1 MPKPS
6 LFDDIVTKGM
16 RSGQVPAR
24 TKEAR
29 EWYRQTT
36 KDNVKRVA
44 EKKLMS
50 SDKRRD
56 VSIPKPGS
64 MYLFSYDAKH
74 KKTLPYWDRLPLI
87 FPFKMVKGG
96 FYGINL
102 HYLPPRLRARLM
114 DGLYEHANN
123 QRFDESTKLN
133 MSYQL
138 LNSVS
143 RLRYFKP
150 CVKHYL
156 NSQVRSNFMYIY
168 PSEWDIAI
176 FLPLARF
183 QKRGANRVYADSEK
197 SIYRV

>member
-1 MPKPS
+1 MPNS
-6 LFDDIVTKGM
+6 STLFDDIVTTGM
-16 RSGQVPAR
+16 RAGQVPAR
-24 TKEAR
+24 TKQAR
-29 EWYRQTT
+29 EWYRQKT
-36 KDNVKRVA
+36 KDSIKRVNENKIMA
-44 EKKLMS
+44 DKK
-50 SDKRRD
+50 RA
-56 VSIPKPGS
+56 VTQVQPGS

-74 KKTLPYWDRLPLI
+74 KDTLPYWDRLPLI
-87 FPFKMVKGG
+87 FPFRIVEGG

-114 DGLYEHANN
+114 DGLYEYVNN
-123 QRFDESTKLN
+123 QRFDETTKLR

-143 RLRYFKP
+143 KLRYFKP

-156 NSQVRSNFMYIY
+156 NSQVRSNFTYIY

-183 QKRGANRVYADSEK
+183 QKRTANRVYADSEK